1 MLEPRRLAHSSV
13 SDQTN
18 CPTPAGAMFPFVIQM
33 GEVVAER
40 ELKLRQ
46 VKTSLLIETCYVGM
60 LITANPFE

>member
-1 MLEPRRLAHSSV
+1 
-13 SDQTN
+13 
-18 CPTPAGAMFPFVIQM
+18 MFPFVIQM

-60 LITANPFE
+60 LMSANPFE